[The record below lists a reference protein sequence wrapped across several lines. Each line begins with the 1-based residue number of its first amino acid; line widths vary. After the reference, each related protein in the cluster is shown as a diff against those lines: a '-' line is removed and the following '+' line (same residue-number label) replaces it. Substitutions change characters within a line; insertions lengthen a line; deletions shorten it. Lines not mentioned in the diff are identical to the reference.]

1 MSGSLGNISIH
12 KSLSHSTRE
21 AQFELVYKTYFK
33 RLYAYA
39 KVICDSQEL
48 AKDVVADF
56 FFNLWKNQ
64 TDLQSIENLETYCF
78 VSVKNQCVH
87 ALTKQKKGKAAV
99 SDEVL
104 EQAVELLNPE
114 EVLLEKELR
123 QKMDHVIAS
132 LPDQCQLIFRMSR
145 EKGLKHQQI
154 AEELGI
160 SVDTI
165 KTQLSRAQKKLKI
178 EVVKYYMEKHEGVLP
193 DVRMIGQYLLLAGL
207 SYYEFLNG

>member
-87 ALTKQKKGKAAV
+87 ALTRQKKGKAAA

-114 EVLLEKELR
+114 EVLLFARSEANK
-123 QKMDHVIAS
+123 
-132 LPDQCQLIFRMSR
+132 
-145 EKGLKHQQI
+145 
-154 AEELGI
+154 
-160 SVDTI
+160 
-165 KTQLSRAQKKLKI
+165 
-178 EVVKYYMEKHEGVLP
+178 
-193 DVRMIGQYLLLAGL
+193 
-207 SYYEFLNG
+207 N